1 MKRKIGNLLID
12 GRKFPIW
19 IENIAEDRLLFAIQI
34 VCSQNDAHFIDN
46 EFVTNGYQ
54 KRWLGQNEGRGVF
67 KFKERENVVLELQR
81 FVDDKIADINFD
93 KLDDLFTQI
102 DKQFVLRRLKG

>member
-1 MKRKIGNLLID
+1 MKRKIGNMLVD

-34 VCSQNDAHFIDN
+34 VCSQNEAYIIDN
-46 EFVTNGYQ
+46 EFIVNEYH
-54 KRWLGQNEGRGVF
+54 KRWLGQNESLGFF
-67 KFKERENVVLELQR
+67 KFREREYVRLELEML
-81 FVDDKIADINFD
+81 VDNKLADIDFD

-102 DKQFVLRRLKG
+102 DKQFVVRRLE